1 MQYNYDFLMT
11 TRFGNFV
18 RAFTG
23 MNAEYWRIFAEENKH
38 NPVIDGK
45 VDGLTLNFFIS
56 YFDITYLPPDL
67 ARNFLSAI
75 FSNLTHFGSFNFV
88 ILLLKTLFGAESVNI
103 ISRSYGSIGLEIVK
117 PDENRFAFFVDENE
131 RYYVNIFDEHYV
143 TIAST
148 NIDNFTLWVISFINN
163 FLCAGTTVTSLKI
176 TA

>member
-11 TRFGNFV
+11 TRFGDFI

-23 MNAEYWRIFAEENKH
+23 INSEYWRVFAEENSH

-45 VDGLTLNFFIS
+45 VDGLTLSFFMS
-56 YFDITYLPPDL
+56 YFDITYLPLDL

-75 FSNLTHFGSFNFV
+75 FANSTHFGSFNFI

-103 ISRSYGSIGLEIVK
+103 INRSYGSVGLEIVK
-117 PDENRFAFFVDENE
+117 PDENRFALFTDENG
-131 RYYVNIFDEHYV
+131 RYYVNIFDDNYA

-163 FLCAGTTVTSLKI
+163 FLYAGTTVTSLKI